1 MPLIYKAGLLAPKEG
16 VDTKATKYLTSRLRA
31 SRAATRRS
39 RAINRALV
47 GASPALRD
55 ELLEISKDL

>member
-1 MPLIYKAGLLAPKEG
+1 MTHPRTETL
-16 VDTKATKYLTSRLRA
+16 VHRW
-31 SRAATRRS
+31 RAARAASRRS

-55 ELLEISKDL
+55 ELLEISNRD

>member
-1 MPLIYKAGLLAPKEG
+1 MN
-16 VDTKATKYLTSRLRA
+16 ATRTITNRLRA

-55 ELLEISKDL
+55 ELLEIAKRI